1 MGLFG
6 FKSKEEKSQEEL
18 NRQVA
23 EANEFAKKLDKEKNL
38 SAIKTQLLLKLGEEA
53 FIEAESTLYESR
65 ATSYYQGSSSGGG
78 FRVMKGVYVGG
89 SSRSGKSES
98 KQELKTID
106 KGSLVM
112 TNKRLVF
119 SGLHESR
126 NILLDKIL
134 SFEPKI
140 DSILVTAENKAKK
153 MYFTVPNG
161 IIWFYTLQVLK
172 QAPNPHK
179 LGDVHLTV
187 KID

>member
-1 MGLFG
+1 MGIFG
-6 FKSKEEKSQEEL
+6 IKSKKEKTEEEL

-23 EANEFAKKLDKEKNL
+23 EANEFIKKINTEKSL
-38 SAIKTQLLLKLGEEA
+38 PSIPTQLLLKSGEEA
-53 FIEAESTLYESR
+53 FIQTESALYESR

-98 KQELKTID
+98 KQELKVID
-106 KGSLVM
+106 KGTLVM

-119 SGLHESR
+119 SGLHENR

-134 SFEPKI
+134 SLEPKS
-140 DSILVTAENKAKK
+140 DSILVTAENKTKK

-161 IIWFYTLQVLK
+161 IIWSFTFLILK
-172 QAPNPHK
+172 NAPDPHK
-179 LGDVHLTV
+179 LIDPNLTINL
-187 KID
+187 K